1 MANPSDLFVNVV
13 IRLACSMLM
22 LTRIA
27 AMAGVARS
35 VR

>member
-1 MANPSDLFVNVV
+1 MANPSDLFVRDVN
-13 IRLACSMLM
+13 RLACSMLM